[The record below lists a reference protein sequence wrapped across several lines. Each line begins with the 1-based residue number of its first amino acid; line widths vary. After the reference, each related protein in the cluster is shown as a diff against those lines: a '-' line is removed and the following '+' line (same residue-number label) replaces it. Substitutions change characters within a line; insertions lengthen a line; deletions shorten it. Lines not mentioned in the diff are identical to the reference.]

1 MMEDELGANWM
12 LDVGYWLEVEV
23 CAVVL
28 TGCLNL
34 RVSQSLMVS
43 SPPRVTTNLPSALM
57 SMPLVQVLGVCA
69 LLISPLG
76 RVYGPSPP
84 HIKIEPSRA
93 AATRR
98 LFPPSTWLP
107 HVTAVIRLR
116 PAEPAS
122 FDLWTMTSF
131 CFIRILTSQI
141 RNVLSVPAV
150 TQRS

>member
-1 MMEDELGANWM
+1 MEDELGANWM

-23 CAVVL
+23 CVVVL

-76 RVYGPSPP
+76 RV
-84 HIKIEPSRA
+84 
-93 AATRR
+93 
-98 LFPPSTWLP
+98 
-107 HVTAVIRLR
+107 
-116 PAEPAS
+116 
-122 FDLWTMTSF
+122 
-131 CFIRILTSQI
+131 
-141 RNVLSVPAV
+141 
-150 TQRS
+150 